1 MKITREFWF
10 HPDWSSRNYSWETY
24 TDRFLIPDFNTMAKI
39 LNDRGWEI
47 VEYEIIKD
55 EQYYGY
61 DKEFNTARFICCK
74 NVKGKF
80 KEEKYNYYAIGKN
93 GELELL

>member
-10 HPDWSSRNYSWETY
+10 YPTWKSRGYSWETWD
-24 TDRFLIPDFNTMAKI
+24 DRFLIPDFNTMAKI
-39 LNDRGWEI
+39 LNNRGWEI
-47 VEYEIIKD
+47 IEYEIIKD
-55 EQYYGY
+55 EKYYNN

-74 NVKGKF
+74 NVKGNF
-80 KEEKYNYYAIGKN
+80 EEEKYEYYAIGRN

>member
-1 MKITREFWF
+1 MIITIQFLF
-10 HPDWSSRNYSWETY
+10 YPSWSSRNFSWETY
-24 TDRFLIPDFNTMAKI
+24 DDRFLIPNFNTMAKI

-55 EQYYGY
+55 KQHYGN
-61 DKEFNTARFICCK
+61 DKEFNTARFICRK

-80 KEEKYNYYAIGKN
+80 QEEKYEYHAIGRN